1 MIVSNA
7 TPLIA
12 FARIGQLGLLQ
23 EIVKSIVIPK
33 AVALEI
39 STYDQDK
46 TGLIDLLREQWISVR
61 EIASQQQVSLL
72 LPTLDR
78 GESEV
83 IVLALEQKASLVLI
97 DELAARQVCKSLNIP
112 ITGSIGILIKAQQLG
127 KIAAVKPYI
136 ETMQQQGIY
145 YSQKFI
151 DLVLQT
157 LAEG

>member
-46 TGLIDLLREQWISVR
+46 TGSIYYENSGF
-61 EIASQQQVSLL
+61 
-72 LPTLDR
+72 P
-78 GESEV
+78 SE
-83 IVLALEQKASLVLI
+83 
-97 DELAARQVCKSLNIP
+97 KSLSTAGFLT
-112 ITGSIGILIKAQQLG
+112 ITDSRSRRIRSHRPCTRTKSLFST
-127 KIAAVKPYI
+127 YR
-136 ETMQQQGIY
+136 
-145 YSQKFI
+145 
-151 DLVLQT
+151 
-157 LAEG
+157 

>member
-46 TGLIDLLREQWISVR
+46 TGSIDLLRE
-61 EIASQQQVSLL
+61 QQVSLL

-112 ITGSIGILIKAQQLG
+112 ITGSIGILIKAKQLG

-151 DLVLQT
+151 ENL
-157 LAEG
+157 G